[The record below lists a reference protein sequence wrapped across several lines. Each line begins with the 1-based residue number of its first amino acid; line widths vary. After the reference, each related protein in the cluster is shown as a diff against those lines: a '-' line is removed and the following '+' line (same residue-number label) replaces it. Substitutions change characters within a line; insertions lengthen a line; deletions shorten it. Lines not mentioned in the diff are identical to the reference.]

1 MCGSVAVEDAI
12 RTVGVDDVL
21 KVGPGDVQATDLA
34 GGVVQVS
41 EAVEEPLDLRNR
53 CLLVQGVEMP
63 IGMREFVFKSQT
75 ALYKLTTSIALQ
87 VSHVR

>member
-21 KVGPGDVQATDLA
+21 EVGPEDVQATDLA

-41 EAVEEPLDLRNR
+41 SAVEEPLDLRSR

-63 IGMREFVFKSQT
+63 IGRHEFVFKPRT
-75 ALYKLTTSIALQ
+75 VLYQLTTSIALR